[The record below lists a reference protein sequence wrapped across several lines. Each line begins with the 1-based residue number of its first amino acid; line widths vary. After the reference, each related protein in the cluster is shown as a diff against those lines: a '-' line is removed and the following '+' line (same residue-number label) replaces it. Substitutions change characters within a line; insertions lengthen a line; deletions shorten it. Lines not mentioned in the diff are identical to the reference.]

1 MCEGKHGRATTYIY
15 RGFFTCRPTS
25 YNKNR
30 NCYTRTWSHLQGQPR
45 ILWIKTEKNTI
56 KIRESSRSV
65 YKKNQKTSS
74 SCSYR
79 VIETIIKAC
88 ENSEKLR
95 KQSTS
100 ISLLRHFSFSFV
112 KSLLDWTVIWNLLV
126 RFYYNQF
133 PVTDHWSVFQGKYTK
148 RAFSSL

>member
-1 MCEGKHGRATTYIY
+1 MAARPHIYIVGFSLVDQPVTIKIETATQELGLTSKASPGFCELKQR
-15 RGFFTCRPTS
+15 R
-25 YNKNR
+25 
-30 NCYTRTWSHLQGQPR
+30 TRL
-45 ILWIKTEKNTI
+45 I

-95 KQSTS
+95 KQSPS
-100 ISLLRHFSFSFV
+100 ILLPCHFSFSFV